1 MFSLLI
7 IKNKVSGKIII
18 ILKKKKK
25 IHNNTFNQVR
35 SNLPFLTNISLNNN
49 NESFISHKNSVLY
62 AKKNTTIPRKSK
74 NGRRLSMFATRR
86 EEKSLTEKIRDSFK
100 FS

>member
-1 MFSLLI
+1 M
-7 IKNKVSGKIII
+7 
-18 ILKKKKK
+18 
-25 IHNNTFNQVR
+25 R
-35 SNLPFLTNISLNNN
+35 SNLPFLTNISLNNH

-62 AKKNTTIPRKSK
+62 TKKNGTIPKKSI
-74 NGRRLSMFATRR
+74 NARRMSMFASRR